1 MLSLRIVCFSICNT
15 VMTKMRKIVILI
27 ESFDSVTDEPIFE
40 VRRGLLV
47 TENFAI
53 YINRET
59 EDMTVLSEVKP
70 TDGEDVYESESV
82 IYIGHSQVKDET
94 DDEYLRRI
102 VRKMK
107 RMSTFEFF
115 TTCMTRNME
124 QYVFGQRLY
133 DIASDKVNA
142 DTDGNR

>member
-1 MLSLRIVCFSICNT
+1 
-15 VMTKMRKIVILI
+15 MRKIVILI
-27 ESFDSVTDEPIFE
+27 ESFDWITDDPIFE
-40 VRRGLLV
+40 VRRGLLIA
-47 TENFAI
+47 ENFAI

-59 EDMTVLSEVKP
+59 EVVTVLSEVTP

-82 IYIGHSQVKDET
+82 IYIGHSQMPDET

-115 TTCMTRNME
+115 TTRMTRDME
-124 QYVFGQRLY
+124 QYIFGQRLY
-133 DIASDKVNA
+133 DIACDKVNA